1 MRHFHSYGPVDI
13 EEHFAVDR
21 RCMVDRCLNQLVGN
35 RSKSGHYFTIWGPR
49 QTGKTWLLRQ
59 MKTEIPAKYGDQFT
73 VFTFSLGN
81 LRGMEDQPPDHWN
94 STLLPQMLTDVL
106 ELSLPGSPII
116 QTWKEFAQLFAKEGG
131 LWQTPLILMIDEADT
146 APPVL
151 LDWIAGRFRELYLNR
166 EENWLHGL
174 ALIGVRAVLGIESK
188 RGSPF
193 NVQKSLHVGNLSRTE
208 VQEMYQQYQ
217 AESGQLIEPNV
228 VEAIYQDTNG
238 QPGLVSWFGE
248 LLTEKF
254 NTTPEQPITLEN
266 WKWTQH
272 KARYVEP
279 NNTVLNLIAKAQDP
293 DYLPFLARLYSQSDQ
308 PFAFHDPQV
317 NYLYMHGII
326 ASKTVKADDGEVTEV
341 CCFSSPFIQDTLY
354 HAFRT
359 ILVGRDNPILVLHPL
374 DELTD
379 VFADPNKIDLPA
391 LLRRYKEFL
400 AQLREKGINPWKDQ
414 PRRKTD
420 YQLMEA
426 VGHFHLYAWLK
437 DALAS
442 AASVSPEFPT
452 GNGQVDLHIRR
463 RRNGHE
469 QIGLIEVKSFSTA
482 TMLKKDRTQAARYAR
497 SVGLNY
503 VTLAVFVPVLDE
515 DVLTQLSVTE
525 TVSGVDV
532 TVVAIGWV

>member
-1 MRHFHSYGPVDI
+1 MRQFHSYGPVDI
-13 EEHFAVDR
+13 RHHYAVER
-21 RCMVDRCLNQLVGN
+21 LLMVEKCLEQLVGVPDEG
-35 RSKSGHYFTIWGPR
+35 GHYFTIWGPR

-59 MKTEIPAKYGDQFT
+59 MKKEIPARYGDQFT
-73 VFTFSLGN
+73 VFSFSLGN
-81 LRGMEDQPPDHWN
+81 LRGLEDAPD
-94 STLLPQMLTDVL
+94 L
-106 ELSLPGSPII
+106 ENDQVFFPTALAGILKAALPGRPNVDNWE
-116 QTWKEFAQLFAKEGG
+116 TFAHIFDKEGG
-131 LWQTPLILMIDEADT
+131 LWDRPVILMIDEADT
-146 APPVL
+146 SPPRL
-151 LDWIAGRFRELYLNR
+151 LDWIAGRFRELYLERDTNY
-166 EENWLHGL
+166 LHGL

-193 NVQKSLHVGNLSRTE
+193 NIQKSLNVANLTRAE
-208 VQEMYQQYQ
+208 VLEMYQQYQ
-217 AESGQLIEPNV
+217 DERDQLIDSDV
-228 VEAIYQDTNG
+228 IEAIYHDTKG

-248 LLTEKF
+248 LLTDKY
-254 NTTPEQPITLEN
+254 NTTPDQPITLEN

-279 NNTVLNLIAKAQDP
+279 NNTILNLIAKAQDP
-293 DYLPFLARLYSQSDQ
+293 ENLPFLAKLFTQADQ
-308 PFAFHDPQV
+308 PFAFRDPQV

-326 ASKTVKADDGEVTEV
+326 DSKTVEAPDGELTEV

-354 HAFRT
+354 HAFQST
-359 ILVGRDNPILVLHPL
+359 LIGHDNPILVLHPL

-379 VFADPNKIDLPA
+379 VFADPNKLDLPA
-391 LLRRYKEFL
+391 LLRRYKDYL

-420 YQLMEA
+420 FQLMEA

-437 DALAS
+437 DALAN

-497 SVGLNY
+497 KVGLTY

-515 DVLTQLSVTE
+515 DVLTQLSTTQ
-525 TVSGVDV
+525 TVKGVDV